1 MSVLI
6 NGKQALGNTRVR
18 FLLKNRGFTTTS
30 LYPGSPVGVTLLLN
44 SKRYG
49 RGNFRCCVKRSMMPL
64 ATAQNRPLYINFNP
78 NNPGRLFEYRPALVN
93 GVLQWVLRPVYHL
106 AYWIQRL
113 IRRIRAGRDFQRNSP
128 YAASG
133 PGHTDPDLQNSAPY
147 LVNLINHLPFNP

>member
-1 MSVLI
+1 
-6 NGKQALGNTRVR
+6 
-18 FLLKNRGFTTTS
+18 
-30 LYPGSPVGVTLLLN
+30 
-44 SKRYG
+44 
-49 RGNFRCCVKRSMMPL
+49 MPP

-106 AYWIQRL
+106 AYFIQRL
-113 IRRIRAGRDFQRNSP
+113 IRRIRAAEHFRYIG

-147 LVNLINHLPFNP
+147 LVNLIPLGRFNPLPMVYPR